1 MNACRAAALAAALV
15 VGRAQHG
22 PALAAARAPEPA
34 THSAPAPP
42 SGPAPRPLLGQTPEQ
57 RARVIALSEQWA
69 PAITAQDWAA
79 AERLLRQSL
88 AIDPRDHIAH
98 YNLAIALA
106 ALGKAPDAEAALQ
119 RAVTLGFTD
128 IAHIE
133 RDALLGPLR
142 ASVTF
147 RAILDGWDELQTA
160 VAADRAALYAKA
172 LGRRYRVTT
181 APELRLM
188 FVTALSPP
196 SERDLRAQL
205 HAVTRWWTRA
215 VLPEGTPAVAPGPER
230 PDPWVLVVV
239 PDKDDY
245 QVWAR
250 LRFGVGAQDPGA
262 PAQPGS
268 PAPTST
274 VGGVYDHDTRE
285 LVAADAGGLLRH
297 EYAHVLHWRHM
308 ARTAKV
314 HPLWVQE
321 GLCSLVEDVSF
332 PPAWDDR
339 DRPPEQD
346 LTPLPSWRTNTA
358 RNMLQSGSLPPLQG
372 LLALDPQTFLG
383 SRPLGNY
390 AAARSLLLM
399 LDQRGLLG
407 QWYSRF
413 SQDPRDGTGAAAL
426 TAVLNA
432 PLTQIERDWRSWI
445 AALEHAP
452 DQSSSPAAQLPAAL
466 EPTPEGLVVTRA
478 INPPTPPR
486 RSATSL
492 RSPLERSDL
501 LLDIEDQPV
510 RDRNELAR
518 ALADHKPGDAL
529 RLRVRR
535 DGQPAELVA
544 VLIRPTPQEP

>member
-1 MNACRAAALAAALV
+1 MTQLTSATLARILAVLLAGPLAALWHA
-15 VGRAQHG
+15 
-22 PALAAARAPEPA
+22 PPPARA
-34 THSAPAPP
+34 TTAPP
-42 SGPAPRPLLGQTPEQ
+42 STLLGQTPEQ
-57 RARVIALSEQWA
+57 RARVIALSHRWA
-69 PAITAQDWAA
+69 KAITDQDWPA

-88 AIDPRDHIAH
+88 DIDPRDHIAH

-106 ALGKAPDAEAALQ
+106 AQGLTPDAEAALQ

-142 ASVTF
+142 TSVTF

-160 VAADRAALYAKA
+160 VASDRAALYAKA
-172 LGRRYRVTT
+172 LGRRYRVRT
-181 APELRLM
+181 APELRLI

-196 SERDLRAQL
+196 AEQDLLAQL
-205 HAVTRWWTRA
+205 HAVTRWWSRS
-215 VLPEGTPAVAPGPER
+215 VLPDGTPAVAPGPSR

-239 PDKDDY
+239 PDKGDY
-245 QVWAR
+245 TVWAS
-250 LRFGVGAQDPGA
+250 LRFGLGPQA
-262 PAQPGS
+262 PDAPPQPGS

-308 ARTAKV
+308 ARSGKV

-321 GLCSLVEDVSF
+321 GLCSLVEDVAF
-332 PPAWDDR
+332 PPAWDDP
-339 DRPPEQD
+339 DHPPAQD

-358 RNMLQSGSLPPLQG
+358 RNMLQSGSLPTLG
-372 LLALDPQTFLG
+372 DLLSKEPNDFLA
-383 SRPLGNY
+383 SRPLANY

-399 LDQRGLLG
+399 LHQRGLLRL
-407 QWYSRF
+407 WYARF
-413 SQDPRDGTGAAAL
+413 SQDPNDTSGAAAL
-426 TAVLNA
+426 SAVLNA
-432 PLTQIERDWRSWI
+432 TPQDIERDWRRWI
-445 AALEHAP
+445 STLPHAP
-452 DQSSSPAAQLPAAL
+452 DQNSPPPAQLPAAL
-466 EPTPEGLVVTRA
+466 EHTPEGLLVTRP
-478 INPPTPPR
+478 INPRSTPR
-486 RSATSL
+486 RSTTST
-492 RSPLERSDL
+492 RSTLQRDDL

-518 ALADHKPGDAL
+518 ALSAHKPGDAL

-535 DGQPAELVA
+535 DGAPAQLLA
-544 VLIRPTPQEP
+544 VLIPPETQDP